1 MGIISGMKKVGYFV
15 TLLAVVIGCLGSR
28 SCPALA
34 LSLSDYFTYSERTE
48 ISCSQVSPGEIFHIY
63 VSARATC
70 IKDMP
75 VNVAEAEMSG
85 RLMAVHSESGERIE
99 LLNYT
104 YKLQPFP
111 NRKGD
116 TVVEEFT
123 LDAALPVNAAPGV
136 YNLSAEL
143 TDAQIKYII
152 WVHIFNVLPERV
164 DIGSITLVEDPVPDS
179 TTVTPV
185 SPSTGIISTTAVTEP
200 ASTTHSSA
208 PSITSSIP
216 GTNNSP
222 SITSSVA
229 ATSTSVTLPGSST
242 LTAAAVQEDIE
253 WWVWGSVGA
262 VVAVILILLVL
273 VLRHR

>member
-1 MGIISGMKKVGYFV
+1 MKKVCYFV
-15 TLLAVVIGCLGSR
+15 TLLAVVISCLGRSR
-28 SCPALA
+28 PALA
-34 LSLSDYFTYSERTE
+34 LSLSDYFTYSESTE

-123 LDAALPVNAAPGV
+123 LDTALPENAAPGV
-136 YNLSAEL
+136 YDLSAEL

-164 DIGSITLVEDPVPDS
+164 DIGSITLVEDSVS
-179 TTVTPV
+179 ATTTVTTL
-185 SPSTGIISTTAVTEP
+185 SPSTSISSTTTVTEP
-200 ASTTHSSA
+200 VSTTTYSSA
-208 PSITSSIP
+208 PAVTSSTP
-216 GTNNSP
+216 DADNSP
-222 SITSSVA
+222 FITSSVPLI
-229 ATSTSVTLPGSST
+229 STSGVLPGSST
-242 LTAAAVQEDIE
+242 VTEVAVQEDIN
-253 WWVWGSVGA
+253 WWIWGSIGA
-262 VVAVILILLVL
+262 VVAVLLILLVL